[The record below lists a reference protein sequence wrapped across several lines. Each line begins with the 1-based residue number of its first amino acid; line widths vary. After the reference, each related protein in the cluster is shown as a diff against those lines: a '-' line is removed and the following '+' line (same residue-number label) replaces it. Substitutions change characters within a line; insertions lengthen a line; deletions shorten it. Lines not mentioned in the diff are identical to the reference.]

1 MPVKTV
7 LAFDIGIRNLA
18 FCLQRKN
25 TDLSSNPVEL
35 LKWDNYDLL
44 AGQSASTAKQ
54 SAEHCSSCSAK
65 ATYETRGRVYC
76 VRHCPIDRPAIR
88 DLSGNLMKKLPP
100 AKQLRGILLQKQN
113 IADQLVLGLKKAVNL
128 PKSKGDLMK
137 KIAELYSIPILK
149 QKVKKAVDTELTVLH
164 DGIRRFVTANKE
176 SFSLADEI
184 LLENQPVLKNPTMK
198 SVQILLFATLRDI
211 LIGPEEKR
219 CPALRLVHAKMKVAG
234 KKGDEGYKE
243 RKDGG
248 EARANDLLQSPH
260 VSDPLKWRQHLAQYP
275 KKNDLTDAFLMCWD
289 SLLR

>member
-25 TDLSSNPVEL
+25 TDLSSNPVDIL
-35 LKWDNYDLL
+35 QWDNYDLL
-44 AGQSASTAKQ
+44 AGQSAQVAKQ
-54 SAEHCSSCSAK
+54 SAEHCCSCSAK
-65 ATYETRGRVYC
+65 ATYESRGRNYC
-76 VRHCPIDRPAIR
+76 VRHCPLDRPALR
-88 DLSGNLMKKLPP
+88 DLSGNLLKKLPA
-100 AKQLRGILLQKQN
+100 AK
-113 IADQLVLGLKKAVNL
+113 GLKEFLQAKGVAHP
-128 PKSKGDLMK
+128 PKSKGDLLK
-137 KIAELYSIPILK
+137 KISDLYSIPILK

-164 DGIRRFVTANKE
+164 DGIRRFVLQNRD
-176 SFSLADEI
+176 SFLRADEI

-198 SVQILLFATLRDI
+198 SVQILLFATLRDV
-211 LIGPEEKR
+211 LQPPGEQTAKP

-248 EARANDLLQSPH
+248 EAKVLDLLQAPH
-260 VSDPLKWRQHLAQYP
+260 VSDPLRWRLHLGQYT

-289 SLLR
+289 SFSR

>member
-1 MPVKTV
+1 MPIKTV

-54 SAEHCSSCSAK
+54 SAEHCCSCSAK
-65 ATYETRGRVYC
+65 ATYETRGRNYC
-76 VRHCPIDRPAIR
+76 VRHCPLDRPAFR
-88 DLSGNLMKKLPP
+88 DLSGNLVKKLPA
-100 AKQLRGILLQKQN
+100 AKQLRDFL
-113 IADQLVLGLKKAVNL
+113 IAKGVSNP
-128 PKSKGDLMK
+128 PKSKGDLLK
-137 KIAELYSIPILK
+137 KISDLYALPILK
-149 QKVKKAVDTELTVLH
+149 VKVKKAVETELTVLH
-164 DGIRRFVTANKE
+164 DGIRRFVTANKD

-211 LIGPEEKR
+211 LQPN
-219 CPALRLVHAKMKVAG
+219 PPNLRLVHAKMKVAG

-243 RKDGG
+243 RKEGG
-248 EARANDLLQSPH
+248 EAKVLELLQAPH
-260 VSDPLKWRQHLAQYP
+260 ISDPLRWRLHLGQYT

-289 SLLR
+289 SFSK

>member
-25 TDLSSNPVEL
+25 TDLSSNPVDI

-54 SAEHCSSCSAK
+54 SAEHCCSCSAK
-65 ATYETRGRVYC
+65 ATYETRGRNYC
-76 VRHCPIDRPAIR
+76 VRHCPLDRPAFR
-88 DLSGNLMKKLPP
+88 DLSGNLVKKLPA
-100 AKQLRGILLQKQN
+100 AKQLRDFL
-113 IADQLVLGLKKAVNL
+113 IAKGVSNP
-128 PKSKGDLMK
+128 PKSKGDLLK
-137 KIAELYSIPILK
+137 KISDLYALPILK
-149 QKVKKAVDTELTVLH
+149 VKVKKAVETELTVLH
-164 DGIRRFVTANKE
+164 DGIRRFVTANKD

-211 LIGPEEKR
+211 LQPN
-219 CPALRLVHAKMKVAG
+219 PPNLRLVHAKMKVSG

-243 RKDGG
+243 RKEGG
-248 EARANDLLQSPH
+248 EAKVLELLQAPH
-260 VSDPLKWRQHLAQYP
+260 ISDPLRWRLHLGQYT

-289 SLLR
+289 SFSK

>member
-1 MPVKTV
+1 MPIKTV

-54 SAEHCSSCSAK
+54 SADHCSSCSAK
-65 ATYETRGRVYC
+65 ATYESRGRNYC
-76 VRHCPIDRPAIR
+76 VRHCPLDRPAIR
-88 DLSGNLMKKLPP
+88 DLSGNLLKKLPA
-100 AKQLRGILLQKQN
+100 AKQLRDYLQAKGVPN
-113 IADQLVLGLKKAVNL
+113 P
-128 PKSKGDLMK
+128 PKSKGDLLK
-137 KIAELYSIPILK
+137 KIADLYSLPILK
-149 QKVKKAVDTELTVLH
+149 VKVKKAVETELTVLH
-164 DGIRRFVTANKE
+164 DGIRRFVTANRA
-176 SFSLADEI
+176 SFLQADEI

-211 LIGPEEKR
+211 LIGSEGDR
-219 CPALRLVHAKMKVAG
+219 CPTLRLVHAKMKVAG

-243 RKDGG
+243 RKEGG
-248 EARANDLLQSPH
+248 ETKVMELLQAPH
-260 VSDPLKWRQHLAQYP
+260 ISDPLKWRLHLGQYS

-289 SLLR
+289 SFAK

>member
-54 SAEHCSSCSAK
+54 SAEHCCSCSAK
-65 ATYETRGRVYC
+65 ATYESRGRNYC
-76 VRHCPIDRPAIR
+76 VRHCPLDRPAIR
-88 DLSGNLMKKLPP
+88 DLSGNLLKKLPA
-100 AKQLRGILLQKQN
+100 AK
-113 IADQLVLGLKKAVNL
+113 GLKEFLQAKGVANP

-137 KIAELYSIPILK
+137 KICELYSIPILK

-164 DGIRRFVTANKE
+164 DGIRRFVLQNRDSFLQAN
-176 SFSLADEI
+176 EI

-198 SVQILLFATLRDI
+198 SVQILLFATLRDV
-211 LIGPEEKR
+211 LQPPAEQNAPP
-219 CPALRLVHAKMKVAG
+219 CPSLRLVHAKMKVAG

-243 RKDGG
+243 RKEGG
-248 EARANDLLQSPH
+248 EARVMELLQAPH
-260 VSDPLKWRQHLAQYP
+260 VSDPLRWRLHLGQYA

-289 SLLR
+289 SFSR

>member
-25 TDLSSNPVEL
+25 TDLSSNPVEI

-44 AGQSASTAKQ
+44 AGQSAATAKQ
-54 SAEHCSSCSAK
+54 SVEHCCSCSAK
-65 ATYETRGRVYC
+65 ATYETRGRNYC
-76 VRHCPIDRPAIR
+76 VRHCPLDRPAFR
-88 DLSGNLMKKLPP
+88 DLSGNLMKKLPA
-100 AKQLRGILLQKQN
+100 AKQLREFFTAGGVPN
-113 IADQLVLGLKKAVNL
+113 P
-128 PKSKGDLMK
+128 PKSKGDLLK
-137 KIAELYSIPILK
+137 KISELYSLPILK
-149 QKVKKAVDTELTVLH
+149 VKVKKAVETELTVLH
-164 DGIRRFVTANKE
+164 DGIRRFVLANKD

-211 LIGPEEKR
+211 LQPN
-219 CPALRLVHAKMKVAG
+219 PPSLRLVHAKMKVAG

-248 EARANDLLQSPH
+248 EAKVMDLLQAPH
-260 VSDPLKWRQHLAQYP
+260 VSDPLRWRLHLGQYT

-289 SLLR
+289 SFQVR

>member
-35 LKWDNYDLL
+35 IKWDNYDLL
-44 AGQSASTAKQ
+44 AGQSASVAKQ
-54 SAEHCSSCSAK
+54 SVEHCSSCSAK
-65 ATYETRGRVYC
+65 ATYETRGRNYC
-76 VRHCPIDRPAIR
+76 VRHCPLDRPAIR
-88 DLSGNLMKKLPP
+88 DISGNLLKKLGS
-100 AKQLRGILLQKQN
+100 AKDLKTFLQTKGVAN
-113 IADQLVLGLKKAVNL
+113 P
-128 PKSKGDLMK
+128 PKSKGDLLK
-137 KIAELYSIPILK
+137 KISDLYSIPILK
-149 QKVKKAVDTELTVLH
+149 VKVKKAIDTELTVLH
-164 DGIRRFVTANKE
+164 DGIRRFVLANKD
-176 SFSLADEI
+176 SFLLADEI

-211 LIGPEEKR
+211 LQPR
-219 CPALRLVHAKMKVAG
+219 PPTLRLVHAKMKVAG

-248 EARANDLLQSPH
+248 ETKVMELLQAPH
-260 VSDPLKWRQHLAQYP
+260 ISDPLRWRLHLGQYT

-289 SLLR
+289 SFSK

>member
-25 TDLSSNPVEL
+25 TDLSSNPVDIL
-35 LKWDNYDLL
+35 QWDNYDLL
-44 AGQSASTAKQ
+44 AGQSAATAKQ
-54 SAEHCSSCSAK
+54 SAEHCCSCSAK
-65 ATYETRGRVYC
+65 ATYESRGRNYC
-76 VRHCPIDRPAIR
+76 VRHCPLDRPALR
-88 DLSGNLMKKLPP
+88 DLSGNLLKKLPA
-100 AKQLRGILLQKQN
+100 AK
-113 IADQLVLGLKKAVNL
+113 GLKEFLQAKGVAHP
-128 PKSKGDLMK
+128 PKSKGDLLK
-137 KIAELYSIPILK
+137 KISDLYSIPILK

-164 DGIRRFVTANKE
+164 DGIRRFVLQNKD
-176 SFSLADEI
+176 SFLRADEI

-198 SVQILLFATLRDI
+198 SVQILLFATLRDV
-211 LIGPEEKR
+211 LQPPGEPTATR

-248 EARANDLLQSPH
+248 EAKVLDLLQAPH
-260 VSDPLKWRQHLAQYP
+260 VSDPLRWRLHLGQYT

-289 SLLR
+289 SFSR